1 MSFKQALRKK
11 LLFHNPREVGGFSEP
26 SFEGE
31 SFSNHMYVQEF
42 RIKAHNKGSVG
53 ESFYQLLLQLRALCS
68 IATLK
73 RGPTAKPPP
82 SPPPVE
88 SSQKAHRKA
97 GKPNDAG
104 RQGKCLSVRQK
115 LSQRVRV

>member
-11 LLFHNPREVGGFSEP
+11 FSFHNPREVGGFSEP

-31 SFSNHMYVQEF
+31 SFSNHIYVQEF
-42 RIKAHNKGSVG
+42 RIKPHNKGSVG

-82 SPPPVE
+82 SPPP
-88 SSQKAHRKA
+88 S
-97 GKPNDAG
+97 
-104 RQGKCLSVRQK
+104 
-115 LSQRVRV
+115 